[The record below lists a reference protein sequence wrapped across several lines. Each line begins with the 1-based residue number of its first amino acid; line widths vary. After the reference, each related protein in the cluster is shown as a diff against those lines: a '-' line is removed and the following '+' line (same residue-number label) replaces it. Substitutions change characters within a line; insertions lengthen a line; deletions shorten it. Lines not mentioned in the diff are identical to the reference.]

1 MGRGRDPVATIYR
14 GRPSTSSS
22 RQSRSPDSTL
32 SQRLSPNSLSTR
44 GRTHAGAGQDSQSTP
59 ANRQTAR
66 PSAVTP
72 RSGGSNTRSRQ
83 ESQRLTGQRLDQLS
97 QRARGGL
104 RSGSNALGAGV
115 SQRAVSYR
123 RPVSGH
129 ETVVDDSYRRHHASA
144 YRCLPGRSEPIIYRD
159 RPGHHRPSHTYDY
172 YDSYRR
178 RCHRVIWPQYN
189 CRIYYPCR
197 SRTLVACHYPYYHRK
212 YVFVSLGGWW
222 PSYYDSTRY
231 YWYGWHPYRW
241 YGYSP
246 VPYEVGGVYNN
257 YTYNY
262 YGADGTAQS
271 SSRSAM
277 PGSMAPAEQ
286 AVGVDPSSDG
296 APIAGPAD
304 HHFSAGVKAFEE
316 GHYAMA
322 ATSFQQAMETAP
334 GDKILPF
341 AYAQALFAD
350 GHYRDAVSVL
360 RLALASSESTEE
372 APGVFYPR
380 GLYQDDDQLFTHI
393 DQFMDVQESQPQDAD
408 LKLLLGYHLLG
419 IGEVSLARSYL
430 EDVESSPETQPA
442 AQTLLVLAD
451 RLEAEAPAAAGN

>member
-1 MGRGRDPVATIYR
+1 M
-14 GRPSTSSS
+14 
-22 RQSRSPDSTL
+22 
-32 SQRLSPNSLSTR
+32 
-44 GRTHAGAGQDSQSTP
+44 
-59 ANRQTAR
+59 
-66 PSAVTP
+66 
-72 RSGGSNTRSRQ
+72 
-83 ESQRLTGQRLDQLS
+83 DQLS
-97 QRARGGL
+97 QRARAGV
-104 RSGSNALGAGV
+104 RSGADAFRAGA
-115 SQRAVSYR
+115 SQREVSYR
-123 RPVSGH
+123 RPVSGR
-129 ETVVDDSYRRHHASA
+129 ETVVDDSYRRYQASA
-144 YRCLPGRSEPIIYRD
+144 YRCKPGRSEPVIYRD
-159 RPGHHRPSHTYDY
+159 RPGNHRPSHTYDY
-172 YDSYRR
+172 YDAYRR

-189 CRIYYPCR
+189 CRIKYPCR

-222 PSYYDSTRY
+222 PSYYDCTRY

-246 VPYEVGGVYNN
+246 VPYEAGGVYNN

-262 YGADGTAQS
+262 YGADGAAQNGYT
-271 SSRSAM
+271 SAM
-277 PGSMAPAEQ
+277 PGSLAPTEQ
-286 AVGVDPSSDG
+286 VVGVDPSSDEAQG
-296 APIAGPAD
+296 VPAAGPAD

-322 ATSFQQAMETAP
+322 AASFQQAMDKAP
-334 GDKILPF
+334 SDKILPF

-360 RLALASSESTEE
+360 RLALANSQSTEE

-380 GLYQDDDQLFTHI
+380 GLYQDDDMLFTHI

-430 EDVESSPETQPA
+430 VDVENYPETNPA
-442 AQTLLVLAD
+442 ATTLLVLAD
-451 RLEAEAPAAAGN
+451 RLEQEVPAASED